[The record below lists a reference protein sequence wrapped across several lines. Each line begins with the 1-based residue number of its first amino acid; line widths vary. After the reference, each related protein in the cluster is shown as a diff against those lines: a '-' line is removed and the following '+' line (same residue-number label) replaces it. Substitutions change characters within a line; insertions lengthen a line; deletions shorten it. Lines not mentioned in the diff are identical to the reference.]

1 MRTNVNLAARPAD
14 EQQAIE
20 LDKQRWVDAL
30 RISTTMQAQEIRVWL
45 AQQTDVEYRE
55 DMRRRLNAQR
65 GKYEIKNKRPH
76 SSQNRRAG

>member
-1 MRTNVNLAARPAD
+1 VRTNVNLAARPAD

-20 LDKQRWVDAL
+20 LDKQRWSEAF
-30 RISTTMQAQEIRVWL
+30 RITTTMQAQEIRVWL

-65 GKYEIKNKRPH
+65 GKYQIKNKRPH
-76 SSQNRRAG
+76 SNQNRRAG